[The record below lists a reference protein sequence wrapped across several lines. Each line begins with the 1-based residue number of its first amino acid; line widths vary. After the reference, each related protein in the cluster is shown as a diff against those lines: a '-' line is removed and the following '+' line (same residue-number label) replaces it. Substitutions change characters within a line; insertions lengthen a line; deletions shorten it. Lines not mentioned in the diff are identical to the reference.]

1 MILKEAKRTLE
12 NAGIRVQ
19 EVDTLKGSVKVAG
32 LSLGDGPVR
41 PTLYGQTVEEMT
53 EEELVQFAIRAMEQI
68 PEVDISFAKDKDFIL
83 NHCVSCIRHRTDDEK
98 AVKWEV
104 YGDLEEY
111 VRIDLG
117 TDAINRNMSTIVTP
131 ELLDTAGISPEELRI
146 YARRNLK
153 KTVTI
158 QSMTE
163 VLMGLMGD
171 TGMDIPEPD
180 DIMYVA
186 SNESRV
192 NGAAVMLL
200 EGVLKDFCKEHG
212 MDSCYIIPSSLSE
225 VILTSTNIPI
235 TEINSMIQDV
245 NESQVNE
252 WERLSDHVYTFVA
265 A

>member
-1 MILKEAKRTLE
+1 MMLNEAKRTLE
-12 NAGIRVQ
+12 NAGIKVQ
-19 EVDTLKGSVKVAG
+19 EVDTLKGSCKVAG
-32 LSLGDGPVR
+32 LSLGEGPVR

-53 EEELVQFAIRAMEQI
+53 EEELVQFALRVMEQI

-83 NHCVSCIRHRTDDEK
+83 DHCVSCIRHRTDDEK

-117 TDAINRNMSTIVTP
+117 TDAVNRNMSTIVTP
-131 ELLDTAGISPEELRI
+131 ELLDTAGISPDELRI

-153 KTVTI
+153 NTVTI

-180 DIMYVA
+180 GVMYVA

-200 EGVLKDFCKEHG
+200 EGVLREFCKEHG
-212 MDSCYIIPSSLSE
+212 MDSCYIIPSSLHE
-225 VILTSTNIPI
+225 VILISPSMPM
-235 TEINSMIQDV
+235 TEINAMIQDV
-245 NESQVNE
+245 NETQVNE

>member
-1 MILKEAKRTLE
+1 MMLNEAKRTLE
-12 NAGIRVQ
+12 NAGIKVQ
-19 EVDTLKGSVKVAG
+19 EVDTLKGSCKVAG
-32 LSLGDGPVR
+32 LSLGEGPVR

-53 EEELVQFAIRAMEQI
+53 EEELVQFALRVMEQI

-83 NHCVSCIRHRTDDEK
+83 DHCVSCIRHRTDDEK

-117 TDAINRNMSTIVTP
+117 TDAVNRNMSTIVTP
-131 ELLDTAGISPEELRI
+131 ELLDTAGISPEELRM

-180 DIMYVA
+180 GVMYVA

-200 EGVLKDFCKEHG
+200 EGVLREFCKEHG
-212 MDSCYIIPSSLSE
+212 MDSCYIIPSSLHE
-225 VILTSTNIPI
+225 VILISPSMPM
-235 TEINSMIQDV
+235 TEINAMIQDV
-245 NESQVNE
+245 NETQVNE